1 MNFCFSVGHRLYRD
15 NIHPFR
21 AASAFD
27 IVFPRQHATILGS
40 ARIPFF
46 HFFFIAKPLYPA
58 MLDCALID
66 IFILLHVSLVQ
77 HLQRVLLV
85 VNDNIHQFWAVFVFD
100 IVFPREHATI
110 LGSARIPFFFFSL
123 FFLSRGLCTKQC
135 QTARSLIF
143 LSFFMC
149 SMCGSCSASS
159 S

>member
-1 MNFCFSVGHRLYRD
+1 MRQFW
-15 NIHPFR
+15 
-21 AASAFD
+21 AATVFLFFFAF
-27 IVFPRQHATILGS
+27 V
-40 ARIPFF
+40 
-46 HFFFIAKPLYPA
+46 FFIAKPLYPA

-123 FFLSRGLCTKQC
+123 FFYREAFVPSNVRLR
-135 QTARSLIF
+135 AH
-143 LSFFMC
+143 
-149 SMCGSCSASS
+149 
-159 S
+159 